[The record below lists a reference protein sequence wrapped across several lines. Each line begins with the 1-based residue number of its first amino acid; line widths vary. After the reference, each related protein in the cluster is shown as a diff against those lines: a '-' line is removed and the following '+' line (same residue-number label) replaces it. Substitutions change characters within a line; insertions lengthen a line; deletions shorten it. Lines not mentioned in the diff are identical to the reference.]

1 MGVMKE
7 DAEYYDQEFR
17 GGRTLVTVDPGDRRA
32 EAEKIMRDHG
42 AYDAANRRVVDDST
56 RR

>member
-1 MGVMKE
+1 
-7 DAEYYDQEFR
+7 
-17 GGRTLVTVDPGDRRA
+17 VTVDPGDRRT

-42 AYDAANRRVVDDST
+42 AYDAANRQAVDERT